1 MAEVPGGLH
10 MREIVVSWR
19 TSFYDDDMQGRVCS
33 SQATCDD
40 AASRATLKQA
50 LSTSAQRKEREVP
63 TSGDDDICFHCWGD
77 HRACA
82 LDLRSC
88 KVCSNG
94 VGQALGYYILRVIA
108 QDDASQTQQP
118 SGV

>member
-1 MAEVPGGLH
+1 MTRVKEVRDAAVQVRAWSPGEEVAEVPSGLH

-19 TSFYDDDMQGRVCS
+19 ASFYDNDMQGRVCS

-63 TSGDDDICFHCWGD
+63 TSGDDDIILVLARHGEEVLNNAS
-77 HRACA
+77 HR
-82 LDLRSC
+82 
-88 KVCSNG
+88 
-94 VGQALGYYILRVIA
+94 
-108 QDDASQTQQP
+108 
-118 SGV
+118 